1 MSTSWDNFAF
11 HNLPEGPLE
20 PFSWTPYAG
29 HGPGLELLCLNE
41 GSTVLELGCGRGDRL
56 VHCLEAG
63 YRAVGVD
70 VSAVAVSS
78 AGCWGRRDWRLHHGD
93 ATHYLRN
100 TTEAFD
106 AVVSVFGAHWFTDPA
121 ALLPRV
127 RARLRE
133 GGMVALAHVPPG
145 DPDHSGPYA
154 DVPGGETVLRWEGES
169 VHWAEAL
176 EAAGFERPTVTS
188 IEPPYRSGG
197 VRTVVIT
204 ARVAPHAQGARGG
217 CQSHRQ

>member
-1 MSTSWDNFAF
+1 MSTPWDDFAF
-11 HNLPEGPLE
+11 HHLPVGPLE

-29 HGPGLELLCLNE
+29 HGPGLEILCLDE

-78 AGCWGRRDWRLHHGD
+78 AGRWGRRDWRLHHDD

-100 TTEAFD
+100 TIEVFD

-121 ALLPRV
+121 ALLPQV
-127 RARLRE
+127 RARLR
-133 GGMVALAHVPPG
+133 GGGVVALAHVPPG
-145 DPDHSGPYA
+145 QPDDSEPYA
-154 DVPGGETVLRWEGES
+154 VVPGGETVLRWEGES
-169 VHWAEAL
+169 VHWAEAP
-176 EAAGFERPTVTS
+176 EAAGFERPAVTS
-188 IEPPYRSGG
+188 IEPPQRSGG

-204 ARVAPHAQGARGG
+204 AGVSPHSHGARGERP
-217 CQSHRQ
+217 SHRR